1 VSGLSGGERQ
11 RVIFARTLL
20 SGQSVVLLDE
30 PFSALDWSTRFTM
43 LGAVQQLNKSHGIK
57 FIIVS
62 HSLKELLY
70 CSDTLLHIAKGNV
83 LQCGA
88 TQEVVQSIYTNKS
101 QTPLSILS
109 YSKPEFNEAFGLYQ
123 LTLSNSQQ
131 HLYAVPSLVKQNNK
145 LIIESSQ
152 IAYSKV
158 KPINESSANVLI
170 GMLENTQQ
178 LDEQWLLTVNVDTQL
193 LYCTVSKR
201 QWQQSAVSL
210 GEQIYLTINNL
221 ETLN

>member
-1 VSGLSGGERQ
+1 MCIRDS
-11 RVIFARTLL
+11 
-20 SGQSVVLLDE
+20 
-30 PFSALDWSTRFTM
+30 
-43 LGAVQQLNKSHGIK
+43 
-57 FIIVS
+57 
-62 HSLKELLY
+62 
-70 CSDTLLHIAKGNV
+70 
-83 LQCGA
+83 
-88 TQEVVQSIYTNKS
+88 
-101 QTPLSILS
+101 
-109 YSKPEFNEAFGLYQ
+109 SKPEFNEAFGLYQ

-131 HLYAVPSLVKQNNK
+131 HLYAVPSLVKQNHK